1 MAGRPGS
8 APPDHEPVH
17 AENDGMNPPLI
28 SRRRVLVAA
37 LANMGPAALAQ
48 PAVMPGKPV
57 KIVVPFA
64 PGGGND
70 VFARQMAKSLGELRV
85 QSVVV
90 ENKPGAGGNL
100 GTEQVVRSAPDG
112 STLLLGHSGT
122 VSINPALYR
131 QLKYDTQKDL
141 LPVAMFASSPLVLVV
156 PAASPVTTLAA
167 LIELARSQPAALNF
181 ASSGSGT
188 GAHLTGELFA
198 QASGLKMSHIPYKG
212 TAPAL
217 TDLAGGQVQLMFSVI
232 PPALALVK
240 SGRLRAL
247 AVTSLRRAPSMPDV
261 PTLAESGVPG
271 FGSFESTLTY
281 GLLAPAGTPP
291 ALIAQLSA
299 QILQVAATPEFQS
312 RLEVEGAVPQLGG
325 AAAYAAVI
333 RAESAKWAEIVKTS
347 GATAD

>member
-1 MAGRPGS
+1 MTS
-8 APPDHEPVH
+8 LHV
-17 AENDGMNPPLI
+17 
-28 SRRRVLVAA
+28 SRRSLLVATFA
-37 LANMGPAALAQ
+37 SIGLLAHAQAQ
-48 PAVMPGKPV
+48 PVVSTGNPI
-57 KIVVPFA
+57 KIIVPFA

-70 VFARQMAKSLGELRV
+70 VFARQMAKSLSELRG
-85 QSVVV
+85 QSIVV

-122 VSINPALYR
+122 VAINPALYK
-131 QLKYDTQKDL
+131 QLKYDTQKEL
-141 LPVAMFASSPLVLVV
+141 MPVAMFASSALVLVV
-156 PAASPVTTLAA
+156 PATSPVKTLAG
-167 LIELARSQPAALNF
+167 LIELARSQPGALNF

-198 QASGLKMSHIPYKG
+198 QTSGLKMSHIPYKG

-240 SGRLRAL
+240 SGRLRAI

-271 FGSFESTLTY
+271 FAAFESTLTY
-281 GLLAPAGTPP
+281 GLLAPARTPQ
-291 ALIAQLSA
+291 AFIAQLSA
-299 QILQVAATPEFQS
+299 QILKVAASDGFQL
-312 RLEVEGAVPQLGG
+312 RLEVEGAVPLLGG
-325 AAAYAAVI
+325 PADYAAI
-333 RAESAKWAEIVKTS
+333 IKTESVKWAEIVKTS
-347 GATAD
+347 GANAE